1 MYLEYVIESCKNE
14 YDRYNEY
21 EQTES
26 NSKKCELIKKN
37 MKKYKLDLKYYFDK
51 KNPLY
56 VQKLKEM

>member
-26 NSKKCELIKKN
+26 NTKKK
-37 MKKYKLDLKYYFDK
+37 
-51 KNPLY
+51 
-56 VQKLKEM
+56 